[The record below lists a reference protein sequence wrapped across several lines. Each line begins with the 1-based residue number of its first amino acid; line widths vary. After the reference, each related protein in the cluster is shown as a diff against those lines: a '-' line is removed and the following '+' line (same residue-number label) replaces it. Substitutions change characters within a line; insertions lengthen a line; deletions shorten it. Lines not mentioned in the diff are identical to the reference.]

1 MALKTSLKVTP
12 KDDPKSVAKVDK
24 VDIKK
29 DDKVALFNC
38 VFLDTKEKKWLIDY
52 LYFILRYLILIN
64 FDMIL

>member
-12 KDDPKSVAKVDK
+12 KDDKKVAK
-24 VDIKK
+24 K
-29 DDKVALFNC
+29 DGKLLPCLIVYSLIQ
-38 VFLDTKEKKWLIDY
+38 KEKEWLIDY